1 MGRNCVPAVLF
12 AYLATAYLGAS
23 LYYMIATKNYGTPFK
38 NSLTQEQLKI
48 KKSAAGKRYR
58 AFLTGL
64 ILSVVL
70 LLITKP
76 FHKCL

>member
-1 MGRNCVPAVLF
+1 MARNCILTVLF

-23 LYYMIATKNYGTPFK
+23 AYYMIATKNYGTPFK